1 MPNNKPIQSDDELE
15 LAIFNAIDK
24 NISFIKFADE
34 EGGHINLVDVVYAV
48 EQLIK
53 AYSLQER
60 INELNSIVLNWD
72 GLSLYSIDRRIT
84 DLEKELEALK

>member
-1 MPNNKPIQSDDELE
+1 MANNPTQSDEGLRENLILE
-15 LAIFNAIDK
+15 LTKIDA
-24 NISFIKFADE
+24 NQ
-34 EGGHINLVDVVYAV
+34 NRQDVENELMPIIDAYA
-48 EQLIK
+48 K

-60 INELNSIVLNWD
+60 INELNRIVLNWD